1 MMIPPVIGM
10 VSVRPVFWI
19 LMAICLVLFAWR
31 LCRGSGPWTARLLMA
46 GAVLLGLGYGVL
58 LPLAEAGVIR
68 PSSAPGATDSQL
80 AWQAVRTLVMN
91 VGWLLLGAGLAC
103 HARGLTAVYHSTP
116 NALPPRHDPREPAA

>member
-1 MMIPPVIGM
+1 
-10 VSVRPVFWI
+10 
-19 LMAICLVLFAWR
+19 
-31 LCRGSGPWTARLLMA
+31 MA

-68 PSSAPGATDSQL
+68 PSSAPGATESQL

-103 HARGLTAVYHSTP
+103 HARSLTAVCHSAP